1 MKLSLLRN
9 YLFLLIVLGLALTYR
24 RMAAQAPTATAVPVV
39 MPTFTP
45 TMIKQVQ
52 TTPTRTP
59 TPVQVGL
66 ARVQARSQETGAN
79 VRALGT
85 TDSTIL
91 GKIFRGQFYAV
102 VGRHDKWLLI
112 QYDKSPTA
120 LGWVYEDVVDVTGMD
135 SALIPTVDPTEPPP
149 RAATQAATEGAT
161 PQASK
166 SGPLPPSP
174 FPADY
179 VEATL
184 PPHHSATAS

>member
-1 MKLSLLRN
+1 MKLSLIRN
-9 YLFLLIVLGLALTYR
+9 GLLLLIIIALALGYGR
-24 RMAAQAPTATAVPVV
+24 SAAQSPTATAVPVV
-39 MPTFTP
+39 MPTLTP
-45 TMIKQVQ
+45 TVIKQVQ

-59 TPVQVGL
+59 TAVQAGL

-112 QYDKSPTA
+112 QYDKSPTG

-135 SALIPTVDPTEPPP
+135 SALIPTVAPTETP
-149 RAATQAATEGAT
+149 AQEATQAATE
-161 PQASK
+161 
-166 SGPLPPSP
+166 
-174 FPADY
+174 
-179 VEATL
+179 
-184 PPHHSATAS
+184 